1 MKNLIVSLVALLKSL
16 SSYRLYATYKVT
28 YAPEDSRKPHLPVQ
42 VYHIIG
48 HPEHLAWK
56 SKAGNRLFTARFA
69 NDKMHIA
76 SFRSDRVLSV
86 NFAGVTFLTQPPT
99 KLAGV

>member
-1 MKNLIVSLVALLKSL
+1 MKNQIARISSFVKMLL
-16 SSYRLYATYKVT
+16 SYRPYATYKVT
-28 YAPEDSRKPHLPVQ
+28 YAPEDSRNPHLPVQ

-69 NDKMHIA
+69 NDKNHIA

-86 NFAGVTFLTQPPT
+86 NFAGVTFLTQSPA
-99 KLAGV
+99 KLVGF